1 MLLLRGAV
9 SAAARRCLSTGQRP
23 LQAAA
28 SADKAK
34 LAKLRKLTGYS
45 FVNCKK
51 ALQQHDYDPQKAEAW
66 LRAQAQAEGWARAN
80 KLGSRATPQGLV
92 CVASL
97 GRSAAMV
104 ELNCETDFVARN
116 TVFDELV
123 REAAT
128 SCLPLADVRP
138 DDSVTPADLAQV
150 SVRDGRRLPDR
161 VALAIGQLGE
171 NVTLGRAALVR
182 AGPATHLASYVH
194 PGQGSDRAGSHV
206 GRYAAV
212 VLFEMFDSGKDVP
225 TPRQFGRNLCQHIVG
240 MAPTTLGEPAVEG
253 GTAAPAGVAADAGSS
268 SDSDGQKTEG
278 RLLDQEFLVEP
289 ELTVRQYLAQNNA
302 RVISFLRMECG
313 ETALEA
319 D

>member
-1 MLLLRGAV
+1 MLLLRGV
-9 SAAARRCLSTGQRP
+9 VGAAAGRRLSTSQLP

-28 SADKAK
+28 AAGGDKAK

-51 ALQQHDYDPQKAEAW
+51 ALQQHDYDLEKAEAW

-80 KLGSRATPQGLV
+80 KLGARATPQGLV
-92 CVASL
+92 CVAAL

-116 TVFDELV
+116 AVFDDLV
-123 REAAT
+123 REAAAG
-128 SCLPLADVRP
+128 CLSLADAQP
-138 DDSVTPADLAQV
+138 DDTVTPTELGRVVA
-150 SVRDGRRLPDR
+150 SDGRPLPDR

-182 AGPATHLASYVH
+182 AGPATHMASYVH
-194 PGQGSDRAGSHV
+194 PGHSSDRSGSHA

-212 VLFEMFDSGKDVP
+212 VLFEMFDSGKDVL

-240 MAPTTLGEPAVEG
+240 MAPSTLGEPAPESS
-253 GTAAPAGVAADAGSS
+253 TDRPPEDAPAGSG
-268 SDSDGQKTEG
+268 SDSDGRAET

-289 ELTVRQYLAQNNA
+289 DLTVREYLAQNNA

-313 ETALEA
+313 ETAAAA

>member
-1 MLLLRGAV
+1 MLLHLRGVASGAV
-9 SAAARRCLSTGQRP
+9 RRCLSTGQPP
-23 LQAAA
+23 LQAATT
-28 SADKAK
+28 DKTK

-51 ALQQHDYDPQKAEAW
+51 ALQQHDYDLEKAEAW

-80 KLGSRATPQGLV
+80 KLGARATPQGLV

-116 TVFDELV
+116 TVFDDLV
-123 REAAT
+123 RGAAAA
-128 SCLPLADVRP
+128 CLPLADARP
-138 DDSVTPADLAQV
+138 DDSIAPTRLAEVT
-150 SVRDGRRLPDR
+150 DGEGRCLPDR

-182 AGPATHLASYVH
+182 AGPATHMASYVH
-194 PGQGSDRAGSHV
+194 PGLATDRSGSHA

-225 TPRQFGRNLCQHIVG
+225 TPRQLGRNLCQHIVG
-240 MAPTTLGEPAVEG
+240 MAPASLGEPAVGDGTEAAAG
-253 GTAAPAGVAADAGSS
+253 GAAAESG
-268 SDSDGQKTEG
+268 SDSDGRAES

-289 ELTVRQYLAQNNA
+289 ELSVREYLAQNNA

-313 ETALEA
+313 ESAAEA